1 MEIVGIIV
9 ALISLGIGFF
19 ALYWARKEEV
29 VQPKEVA
36 VVRGDDAK
44 GVQYPGTD
52 QDDVAGDEAATKGEE
67 TTEVGHAAG
76 SEERITPAG
85 GGNAGAGGSGGP
97 APRRRRRRGRAGTS
111 GS

>member
-76 SEERITPAG
+76 SEERIPPAG